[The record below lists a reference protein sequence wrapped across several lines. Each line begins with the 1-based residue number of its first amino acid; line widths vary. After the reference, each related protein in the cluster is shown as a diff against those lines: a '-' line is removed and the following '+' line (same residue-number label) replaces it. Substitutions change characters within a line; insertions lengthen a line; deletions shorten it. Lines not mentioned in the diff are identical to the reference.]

1 MLFQTRMTMCSHG
14 SLGPGQKNNMI
25 NVVLVCFA
33 LTFLFLTLNL
43 KMQNNRH
50 KDKVI
55 TSLDSFYD
63 VYFVKNLANIQ
74 NDAVYWVKCDLW

>member
-1 MLFQTRMTMCSHG
+1 
-14 SLGPGQKNNMI
+14 
-25 NVVLVCFA
+25 
-33 LTFLFLTLNL
+33 
-43 KMQNNRH
+43 MQNNRH